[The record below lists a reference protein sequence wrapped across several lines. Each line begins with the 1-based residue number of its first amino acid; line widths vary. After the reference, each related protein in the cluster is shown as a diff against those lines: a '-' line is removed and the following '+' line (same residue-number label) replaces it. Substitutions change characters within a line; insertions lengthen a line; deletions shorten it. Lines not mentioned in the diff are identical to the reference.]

1 MPVLNPSLVQFNTG
15 EITPFLGGRTDYKKY
30 GAAAEYMENCIPL
43 VYGPFIKRSGTRF
56 VNSIRTYGTKVILKP
71 FIFSKSQAYTLE
83 IGVKPLE
90 EQEENKTGYIRF
102 HTKNGTIV
110 GLNNLPIEVDTP
122 FTEEDLDNLD
132 FAQSNDFLYI
142 ASGRLPVKILKRHSH
157 TSWTL
162 ESLSFVDGPYQDEN
176 TDKSLTIKTSATA
189 VGSAATLTASR
200 DLFTADM
207 VGLPI
212 RLRKVAVG
220 SSTDNAI
227 GWGTI
232 TAVTNGTTATC
243 LVEEQ
248 FFSNLTSQPT
258 YAWRIGEFSSSR
270 KYPKKVT
277 IFKGRLVLA
286 STEAR
291 PNTLWLSKSDSY
303 HDFGP
308 TNLLDNEVLDDS
320 AIYMTMA
327 ATETNQIQWLAALRQ
342 LFVGTLGTEFKIG
355 NLGEVLT
362 PSKATSEEVSQYGS
376 TSIKPCKYANELVYV
391 QQAGRKVRT
400 MYYDLSTDA
409 YNSQDLSL
417 FGEHL
422 TFGGIA
428 GIVQQIEPYSTIW
441 AWLNNGK
448 LRSISYDKSQE
459 VCAWSRQ
466 VLGGTKVRVLSACC
480 IPFIEENRDQLWLL
494 VERWINGQFVQ
505 YIETM
510 DRVFD
515 DQVSQ
520 AEGYFVDCGGTWNQP
535 INITNMES
543 DGANTI
549 LTCPDH
555 GLTTGVKIRI
565 SEIENY
571 SENNFTEEAG
581 FEQLNDKNFYITVV
595 DEDTISIEYDSSEL
609 IPYISWQGGVIRGF
623 IIAINNGIDHLEG
636 EEVYAVVDGAISPLR
651 KVVNGRVELDSP
663 GTIVHIGLPYKCK
676 YKSVRFETNLGNNDA
691 LAAKQKIHHV
701 YAQIYR
707 TNYFKYGAETLN
719 EIMPARKYG
728 TDKMDTAPSLKSGL
742 VEIALEN
749 AWSHEPKITLE
760 SDLPLPLC
768 ILRLT
773 TQMSINI

>member
-176 TDKSLTIKTSATA
+176 TDKSLTVKASATA
-189 VGSAATLTASR
+189 VGSAATLTASG

-212 RLRKVAVG
+212 RLRKVSVG
-220 SSTDNAI
+220 SSPNNAI

-232 TAVTNGTTATC
+232 TAVADTTHATC
-243 LVEEQ
+243 LVEEA
-248 FFSNLTSQPT
+248 FFDTQTT

>member
-83 IGVKPLE
+83 IGVKPLA

-110 GLNNLPIEVDTP
+110 GLNNLPIEIDTP

-142 ASGRLPVKILKRHSH
+142 ASGRLPVKILKRYSH
-157 TSWTL
+157 TNWSL

-176 TDKSLTIKTSATA
+176 TDKSLTVKASATA
-189 VGSAATLTASR
+189 VGSAATLTASG

-212 RLRKVAVG
+212 RLRKVSVG
-220 SSTDNAI
+220 SSPNNAI

-232 TAVTNGTTATC
+232 TAVADSTHATC
-243 LVEEQ
+243 LVEEA
-248 FFSNLTSQPT
+248 FFDTQTT

-391 QQAGRKVRT
+391 QQAERKVRT

-520 AEGYFVDCGGTWNQP
+520 AEGYFVDCGGTWNRP

-555 GLTTGVKIRI
+555 RLTTGVKIRI

-571 SENNFTEEAG
+571 SENNSTEEAG

>member
-110 GLNNLPIEVDTP
+110 GLNNLPIEIDTP

-142 ASGRLPVKILKRHSH
+142 ASGRLPVKILKRYSH
-157 TSWTL
+157 TSWSL

-176 TDKSLTIKTSATA
+176 TDKSLTVKASATA
-189 VGSAATLTASR
+189 VGSAATLTASSN
-200 DLFTADM
+200 LFTDDM

-212 RLRKVAVG
+212 RLRKVSVG
-220 SSTDNAI
+220 SSTNNAI

-232 TAVTNGTTATC
+232 TAVADSTHATC
-243 LVEEQ
+243 LVEEA
-248 FFSNLTSQPT
+248 FFDTQAT

-391 QQAGRKVRT
+391 QQAERKVRT

-543 DGANTI
+543 DGTNTI

-571 SENNFTEEAG
+571 SENNYTEELG

-749 AWSHEPKITLE
+749 AWSHEPKISIE

-773 TQMSINI
+773 TQMSINV

>member
-110 GLNNLPIEVDTP
+110 GLNNLPIEIDTP

-142 ASGRLPVKILKRHSH
+142 ASGRLPVKILKRYSH
-157 TSWTL
+157 TNWSL

-176 TDKSLTIKTSATA
+176 TNKSLTVKASATA
-189 VGSAATLTASR
+189 VGSAATLTASG

-212 RLRKVAVG
+212 RLRKVSVG
-220 SSTDNAI
+220 SSPNNAI

-232 TAVTNGTTATC
+232 TAVADSTHATC
-243 LVEEQ
+243 LVEEA
-248 FFSNLTSQPT
+248 FFDTQTT

-391 QQAGRKVRT
+391 QQAERKVRT

>member
-110 GLNNLPIEVDTP
+110 GLNNLPIEIDTP

-142 ASGRLPVKILKRHSH
+142 ASGRLPVKILKRYSH
-157 TSWTL
+157 TNWSL

-176 TDKSLTIKTSATA
+176 TDKSLTVKASATA
-189 VGSAATLTASR
+189 VGSAATLTASG

-212 RLRKVAVG
+212 RLRKVSVG
-220 SSTDNAI
+220 SSPNNAI

-232 TAVTNGTTATC
+232 TAVADSTHATC
-243 LVEEQ
+243 LVEEA
-248 FFSNLTSQPT
+248 FFDTQTT

-391 QQAGRKVRT
+391 QQAERKVRT

>member
-83 IGVKPLE
+83 IGVKPLA

-110 GLNNLPIEVDTP
+110 GLNNLPIEIDTP

-142 ASGRLPVKILKRHSH
+142 ASGRLPVKILKRYSH
-157 TSWTL
+157 TSWSL

-176 TDKSLTIKTSATA
+176 TDKSLTVKASATA
-189 VGSAATLTASR
+189 VGSAATLTASSN
-200 DLFTADM
+200 LFTDDM

-212 RLRKVAVG
+212 RLRKVSVG
-220 SSTDNAI
+220 SSPNNAI

-232 TAVTNGTTATC
+232 TAVADSTHATC
-243 LVEEQ
+243 LVEEA
-248 FFSNLTSQPT
+248 FFDTQTT

-391 QQAGRKVRT
+391 QQAERKVRT

-595 DEDTISIEYDSSEL
+595 DGDTISIEYDSSEL

>member
-1 MPVLNPSLVQFNTG
+1 MPIVNPSLVQFNTG

-30 GAAAEYMENCIPL
+30 AAAAEYMENCIPL

-56 VNSIRTYGTKVILKP
+56 VNSVRTYGTKVILKP
-71 FIFSKSQAYTLE
+71 FIFSKNQAYTLE
-83 IGVKPLE
+83 IGIKPVS
-90 EQEENKTGYIRF
+90 EQTTNATGYIRF
-102 HTKNGTIV
+102 HTKNGTVV
-110 GLNNLPIEVDTP
+110 GPNNLPIEINTP
-122 FTEEDLDNLD
+122 FIESDLANLD

-142 ASGRLPVKILKRHSH
+142 ASGRLPVKILKRYSH
-157 TSWTL
+157 TNWTL
-162 ESLSFVDGPYQDEN
+162 ENLSFVDGPYQDEN
-176 TDKSLTIKTSATA
+176 TDKSITIKASATA
-189 VGSAATLTASR
+189 VGTAATLTASSS
-200 DLFTADM
+200 LFTQDM
-207 VGLPI
+207 VGMPI

-220 SSTDNAI
+220 SSESNAI

-232 TAVTNGTTATC
+232 TTVTNGTTATC

-248 FFSNLTSQPT
+248 FFDTQAT
-258 YAWRIGEFSSSR
+258 YAWRIGEISTNR
-270 KYPKKVT
+270 GYPKKIT

-286 STEAR
+286 STESK

-308 TNLLDNEVLDDS
+308 TNLMDNEVEDDC

-355 NLGEVLT
+355 NLDEVLT

-391 QQAGRKVRT
+391 QQAERKIRT

-422 TFGGIA
+422 TYGGIA
-428 GIVQQIEPYSTIW
+428 GIAQQVEPYSTLW
-441 AWLNNGK
+441 AWLNDGK

-459 VCAWSRQ
+459 VCAWGRQ
-466 VLGGTKVRVLSACC
+466 VLGGNRVRVLSACC
-480 IPFIEENRDQLWLL
+480 IPYIEENRDQLWLL
-494 VERWINGQFVQ
+494 VERYINGRFVQ

-520 AEGYFVDCGGTWNQP
+520 AEGYFVDCGGTWNNP
-535 INITNMES
+535 ISITNIVS
-543 DGANTI
+543 VGATTR
-549 LTCPDH
+549 LTCPNH
-555 GLTTGVKIRI
+555 GLETGVKIKI
-565 SEIENY
+565 SEIFNH
-571 SENNFTEEAG
+571 SETDTTLLG
-581 FEQLNDKNFYITVV
+581 FEQLNDKNFYVTVV
-595 DEDTISIEYDSSEL
+595 DTNTLSIPFDSSEL
-609 IPYISWQGGVIRGF
+609 VPYISWQGGVIRAF
-623 IIAINNGIDHLEG
+623 VIAINSGLDHLEG
-636 EEVYAVVDGAISPLR
+636 ENVYAVVDGAISPLR

-676 YKSVRFETNLGNNDA
+676 YKSIRLDINMGANDA
-691 LAAKQKIHHV
+691 LAAKQKIHKV
-701 YAQIYR
+701 FAQIYR
-707 TNYFKYGAETLN
+707 TNYFQYGAETIN

-742 VEIALEN
+742 VEIALESV
-749 AWSHEPKITLE
+749 WGHEPHITIE

-773 TQMSINI
+773 TQTSLNQ

>member
-176 TDKSLTIKTSATA
+176 TDKSLTVKASATA
-189 VGSAATLTASR
+189 VGSAATLTASG

-212 RLRKVAVG
+212 RLRKVSVG
-220 SSTDNAI
+220 SSPNNAI

-232 TAVTNGTTATC
+232 TAVADTTHATC
-243 LVEEQ
+243 LVEEA
-248 FFSNLTSQPT
+248 FFDTQTT

-543 DGANTI
+543 DGTNTI

>member
-56 VNSIRTYGTKVILKP
+56 VNSIRTYGIKVILKP

-83 IGVKPLE
+83 IGVKPLA

-110 GLNNLPIEVDTP
+110 GLNNLPIEIDTP

-142 ASGRLPVKILKRHSH
+142 ASGRLPVKILKRYSH
-157 TSWTL
+157 TNWSL

-176 TDKSLTIKTSATA
+176 TDKSLTVKASATA
-189 VGSAATLTASR
+189 VGSAATLTASGN
-200 DLFTADM
+200 LFTADM

-212 RLRKVAVG
+212 RLRKVSVG
-220 SSTDNAI
+220 SSPNNAI

-232 TAVTNGTTATC
+232 TAVADSTHATC
-243 LVEEQ
+243 LVEEA
-248 FFSNLTSQPT
+248 FFDTQTT

-391 QQAGRKVRT
+391 QQAERKVRT

-571 SENNFTEEAG
+571 SENNSTEEAG

-595 DEDTISIEYDSSEL
+595 DADTISIEYDSSEL

>member
-90 EQEENKTGYIRF
+90 EQAENKTGYIRF

-110 GLNNLPIEVDTP
+110 GLNNLPIEIDTP

-142 ASGRLPVKILKRHSH
+142 ASGRLPVKILKRYSH
-157 TSWTL
+157 TSWSL

-176 TDKSLTIKTSATA
+176 TNKSLTVKASATA
-189 VGSAATLTASR
+189 VGSAATLTASG

-212 RLRKVAVG
+212 RLRKVSVG
-220 SSTDNAI
+220 SSPNNAI

-232 TAVTNGTTATC
+232 TAVTDSTHATC
-243 LVEEQ
+243 LVEEA
-248 FFSNLTSQPT
+248 FFDTQTT

-391 QQAGRKVRT
+391 QQAERKVRT

>member
-90 EQEENKTGYIRF
+90 EQAENKTGYIRF

-110 GLNNLPIEVDTP
+110 GLNNLPIEIDTP

-142 ASGRLPVKILKRHSH
+142 ASGRLPVKILKRYSH
-157 TSWTL
+157 TSWSL

-176 TDKSLTIKTSATA
+176 TNKSLTVKASATA
-189 VGSAATLTASR
+189 VGSAATLTASG

-212 RLRKVAVG
+212 RLRKVSVG
-220 SSTDNAI
+220 SSTNNAI

-232 TAVTNGTTATC
+232 TAVTDSTHATC
-243 LVEEQ
+243 LVEEA
-248 FFSNLTSQPT
+248 FFDTQTT

-391 QQAGRKVRT
+391 QQAERKVRT

>member
-1 MPVLNPSLVQFNTG
+1 MPIVNPSLVQFNTG

-30 GAAAEYMENCIPL
+30 AAAAEYMENCIPL

-56 VNSIRTYGTKVILKP
+56 VNSIRTYNTKVILKP

-83 IGVKPLE
+83 IGV
-90 EQEENKTGYIRF
+90 GYIRF

-110 GLNNLPIEVDTP
+110 GANNLPIEITTP
-122 FTEEDLDNLD
+122 FTAADLDNLD

-157 TSWTL
+157 TNWTL
-162 ESLSFVDGPYQDEN
+162 ENLSFVDGPYQDEN
-176 TDKSLTIKTSATA
+176 TDKSLTVKASATA
-189 VGSAATLTASR
+189 VGNAATLTASSA
-200 DLFTADM
+200 LFTADM

-220 SSTDNAI
+220 SSTSNAI

-232 TAVTNGTTATC
+232 TAVASGTSATC

-248 FFSNLTSQPT
+248 FFDTQAT
-258 YAWRIGEFSSSR
+258 YAWRIGEISAER
-270 KYPKKVT
+270 GYPKKIT

-286 STEAR
+286 STESK

-308 TNLLDNEVLDDS
+308 TNLMDNEVEDDC

-391 QQAGRKVRT
+391 QQAERKIRT

-422 TFGGIA
+422 TYGGIA
-428 GIVQQIEPYSTIW
+428 GIVQQVEPYSTLW
-441 AWLNNGK
+441 AWLNDGK

-459 VCAWSRQ
+459 VCAWGRQ

-480 IPFIEENRDQLWLL
+480 IPYIEENRDQLWLL
-494 VERWINGQFVQ
+494 VERYINGQFVQ

-520 AEGYFVDCGGTWNQP
+520 AEGYFVDCGGTWNNP
-535 INITNMES
+535 ITITNIVS
-543 DGANTI
+543 VGTTTQ
-549 LTCPDH
+549 LTCPNH
-555 GLTTGVKIRI
+555 GLETGIKIRI
-565 SEIENY
+565 SEIFNH
-571 SENNFTEEAG
+571 SNNTAVSG
-581 FEQLNDKNFYITVV
+581 FEQLNDKNFYVTVL
-595 DEDTISIEYDSSEL
+595 DTNTLSIPFDSSAL
-609 IPYISWQGGVIRGF
+609 VPYITWQGGVVRAF
-623 IIAINNGIDHLEG
+623 IVAINSGLDHLEG
-636 EEVYAVVDGAISPLR
+636 EEVYTVVDGAVSPLR

-663 GTIVHIGLPYKCK
+663 GTIVHVGLPYNCK
-676 YKSVRFETNLGNNDA
+676 YKSIRLDLSMGTGDA
-691 LAAKQKIHHV
+691 LAAKQKIHKV
-701 YAQIYR
+701 FAQIYR
-707 TNYFKYGAETLN
+707 TNYFQYGAETIN

-728 TDKMDTAPSLKSGL
+728 TDKMDSAPDLKSGL

-749 AWSHEPKITLE
+749 AWGHEPHITIE

-773 TQMSINI
+773 TQTSLNQ